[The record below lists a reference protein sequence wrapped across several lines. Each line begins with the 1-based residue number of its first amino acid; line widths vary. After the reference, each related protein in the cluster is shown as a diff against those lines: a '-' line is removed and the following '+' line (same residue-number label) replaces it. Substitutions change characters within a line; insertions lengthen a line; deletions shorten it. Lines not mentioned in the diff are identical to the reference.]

1 MSMYDELV
9 QIVEAIDVSDWAV
22 ADIEVRGSNPHKW
35 LQNPGA
41 GDTTPVLFK
50 PVTVHVDHVQ
60 GEDWAE
66 VASYALATQLGVP
79 AAEALLAIRDGQ
91 RGSLSRDIKIPKSEM
106 GSGGVLISEID
117 SEYQGPDAE
126 GKMPKN
132 RVGHN
137 LKNIKQVLDPC
148 GPPPGFGQPGFSGF
162 DVFAGYLVMD
172 AWIANT
178 DRHDENWAV
187 HQMQDRSRLLAPS
200 FDHGSA
206 LGFSLQ
212 DDDRLRRLDS
222 LNDVERWARRGHAY
236 RFENGA
242 KLSLVEHAL
251 LALEMCQPEVREYWK
266 MRLADVSLP
275 RCREVIAA
283 IATMSDPALRFA
295 MEILDINRRRLL
307 DVNRRQG
314 VESEPSI
321 QA

>member
-1 MSMYDELV
+1 MYDDLV
-9 QIVEAIDVSDWAV
+9 QIVEAIDVSQWPV

-35 LQNPGA
+35 LQNPTA
-41 GDTTPVLFK
+41 LDTKPMLFK
-50 PVTVHVDHVQ
+50 PVTIHTDHVQ

-66 VASYALATQLGVP
+66 VASYALAIELGVP
-79 AAEALLAIRDGQ
+79 AAKAVLATRDGQ
-91 RGSLSRDIKIPKSEM
+91 RGSLSCDIKIPKSSM

-117 SEYQGPDAE
+117 PNYQGPDAA

-137 LKNIKQVLDPC
+137 LKNIKQVLDLC
-148 GPPPGFGQPGFSGF
+148 APPPGFSPTGFSGF
-162 DVFAGYLVMD
+162 DVFAGYLVLD

-187 HQMQDRSRLLAPS
+187 HQMHDRSRMLAPS

-212 DDDRLRRLDS
+212 DDDRLRRLES
-222 LNDVERWARRGHAY
+222 PTAVERWARRGHAY

-242 KLSLVEHAL
+242 KLSLVDHAL
-251 LALEMCQPEVREYWK
+251 GALQMCEPGVREYWQR
-266 MRLADVSLP
+266 RLADVSLP
-275 RCREVIAA
+275 DSREVLATIAS
-283 IATMSDPALRFA
+283 MSDPALRFA

-307 DVNRRQG
+307 DAN
-314 VESEPSI
+314 
-321 QA
+321 